1 MMPGRPPMASSLQPA
16 RAGDPTPNARGS
28 PSRPDWPPTSPRE
41 PDGADADL
49 FDYAKLRDYLNFV
62 LHSARRRWLTVLAVF
77 VCTVAATVL
86 ALAVLPKTYHC
97 EVKIQAQR
105 NLVINTLTGISRAWD
120 WELPSRAAG
129 DLILGHDNL
138 VSLVR
143 KTDLVHAFEQSRAPL
158 LRVKDWLL
166 KMVQGTLADDIKED
180 QMIGTLEQKIVVQT
194 TEDTVTI
201 GIDWPDARTA
211 YRLIQ
216 AAHENFLEARQYKEV
231 SAISEAIGLLQGRSL
246 DARAKVHAALERV
259 QLLRGPLKSAA
270 RKARPIAE
278 SAAVARRPV
287 DADLQR
293 LSSQIRS
300 KQQVIFEME
309 DFRRRRIAD
318 LASKL
323 AELKQTFSEFHP
335 AVIDL
340 QQTLQQQEREE
351 NPQLSLL
358 RQEFRQ
364 LQDQYERRGG
374 PAFETNEGDSPGPLT
389 VEALRIGRSMGDE
402 VESPDVEQAKADLK
416 YELGRYSSL
425 AEKIDQVKT
434 ELEAQR
440 AAFHYR
446 YGVLRPAT
454 LPRAPI
460 KPSKKFVLA
469 ASVAMGLLLG
479 ILAALLSDLRSGL
492 VLQRWQVE
500 RQLGLAVIGEVHS
513 P

>member
-1 MMPGRPPMASSLQPA
+1 MPSSLQPA
-16 RAGDPTPNARGS
+16 PGADLTPNARAS
-28 PSRPDWPPTSPRE
+28 SARPDSPPVPPQE
-41 PDGADADL
+41 LYGADADL
-49 FDYAKLRDYLNFV
+49 FDYPKLRDYLGFV
-62 LHSARRRWLTVLAVF
+62 LHSVGRRWMTALAVF
-77 VCTVAATVL
+77 ASTVSAAVL
-86 ALAVLPKTYHC
+86 ALSVLPKTYHC

-129 DLILGHDNL
+129 DLILRHDNL

-143 KTDLVHAFEQSRAPL
+143 KTDLVHSFERSRAPL
-158 LRVKDWLL
+158 LRLKDALMKRL
-166 KMVQGTLADDIKED
+166 ESELPDDVKED
-180 QMIGTLEQKIVVQT
+180 VMIGTLEQKLSVQT
-194 TEDTVTI
+194 GEDTVTI
-201 GIDWPDARTA
+201 AVDWPEATAA

-216 AAHENFLEARQYKEV
+216 AAHENFLESRQYKEV
-231 SAISEAIGLLQGRSL
+231 SAISEAIGLLQGRAL
-246 DARAKVHAALERV
+246 DSREKVHAALERV
-259 QLLRGPLKSAA
+259 QVLRGPAKSAA
-270 RKARPIAE
+270 RKPKPVARPP
-278 SAAVARRPV
+278 ARRPV
-287 DADLQR
+287 DGDLQR
-293 LSSQIRS
+293 LRGQLRS

-318 LASKL
+318 LSSKL
-323 AELKQTFSEFHP
+323 GELKQTFSEFHP

-340 QQTLQQQEREE
+340 QQSLQQQEREE

-364 LQDQYERRGG
+364 LEDQYERRGG
-374 PAFETNEGDSPGPLT
+374 PALESTESDSSGQLT
-389 VEALRIGRSMGDE
+389 VEALRIGRAMGDE
-402 VESPDVEQAKADLK
+402 LESPDVEQAKTDLK

-446 YGVLRPAT
+446 YGVLRPAAM
-454 LPRAPI
+454 PKSPS

-469 ASVAMGLLLG
+469 AAGAMGLLLA
-479 ILAALLSDLRSGL
+479 ILAALLRDVRSRRIL
-492 VLQRWQVE
+492 ERWQVE
-500 RQLGLAVIGEVHS
+500 RQLGVAVIGEVQA

>member
-1 MMPGRPPMASSLQPA
+1 MTSSLQPA
-16 RAGDPTPNARGS
+16 RGGDAAANSRANFSSPDRS
-28 PSRPDWPPTSPRE
+28 PSLPPE

-49 FDYAKLRDYLNFV
+49 FDYDKLRDYLSFV
-62 LHSARRRWLTVLAVF
+62 LHSVRRRPLLVLAVF
-77 VCTVAATVL
+77 VTSVSATVL
-86 ALAVLPKTYHC
+86 ALAVLPKSYHC

-120 WELPSRAAG
+120 WELPSAAAS
-129 DLILGHDNL
+129 DLILRHDNL

-143 KTDLVHAFEQSRAPL
+143 KTDLAHTFEQSRAPI
-158 LRVKDWLL
+158 LRLKDAVVK
-166 KMVQGTLADDIKED
+166 VFQGELPDDLKED
-180 QMIGTLEQKIVVQT
+180 RMVGTLEQKLLVQS

-201 GIDWPDARTA
+201 GVDWPDARIA

-216 AAHENFLEARQYKEV
+216 SAHENFLEARQYKEV
-231 SAISEAIGLLQGRSL
+231 SAISESVGLLQGRAV
-246 DARAKVHAALERV
+246 DAREKVHAALERV
-259 QLLRGPLKSAA
+259 QLLRGPAKPGPKKTRPAVAA
-270 RKARPIAE
+270 PAAARPIDSE
-278 SAAVARRPV
+278 
-287 DADLQR
+287 LQR
-293 LSSQIRS
+293 LGGQLRS

-318 LASKL
+318 LSSKL

-351 NPQLSLL
+351 NPQLALL

-364 LQDQYERRGG
+364 LEDQYQRRGG
-374 PAFETNEGDSPGPLT
+374 PAFESSDGESPGRLT
-389 VEALRIGRSMGDE
+389 VEALRVGRAMGDE
-402 VESPDVEQAKADLK
+402 VESPDVEQAKSDLK
-416 YELGRYSSL
+416 YELGRYSTL

-446 YGVLRPAT
+446 YGVLRPAG
-454 LPRAPI
+454 LPKA
-460 KPSKKFVLA
+460 PSKPNKKLVLA
-469 ASVAMGLLLG
+469 AGVAMAMFLA
-479 ILAALLSDLRSGL
+479 ILAALLRDLRSGL
-492 VLQRWQVE
+492 VLERWQVE
-500 RQLGLAVIGEVHS
+500 RQLGLTVIGEVHT

>member
-1 MMPGRPPMASSLQPA
+1 MSSSLHPA
-16 RAGDPTPNARGS
+16 RGGDPTPNPRAS
-28 PSRPDWPPTSPRE
+28 SSRPDWPPTSPE
-41 PDGADADL
+41 EIDGADADL
-49 FDYAKLRDYLNFV
+49 FDYAKLRDYLGFV
-62 LHSARRRWLTVLAVF
+62 LHSARRRWPTLLAVF
-77 VCTVAATVL
+77 GCTVGATVL
-86 ALAVLPKTYHC
+86 ALAVLPKSYHC

-120 WELPSRAAG
+120 WELPSAAAS
-129 DLILGHDNL
+129 DLILRHDNL

-143 KTDLVHAFEQSRAPL
+143 KTDLIHEFERTRAPI
-158 LRVKDWLL
+158 LRVKDAIFKL
-166 KMVQGTLADDIKED
+166 VQGELADDVKED
-180 QMIGTLEQKIVVQT
+180 RMIGTLENKLLVQT

-201 GIDWPDARTA
+201 GVDWPDARTA

-231 SAISEAIGLLQGRSL
+231 SAISEAIGLLQGRAV
-246 DARAKVHAALERV
+246 DAREQVHAALERV
-259 QLLRGPLKSAA
+259 QLLRGPSKSAA
-270 RKARPIAE
+270 RKTKPVPELR
-278 SAAVARRPV
+278 AASRRPV

-293 LSSQIRS
+293 LSGQLRS
-300 KQQVIFEME
+300 KQQVIAEME
-309 DFRRRRIAD
+309 DFRRRRIAE

-340 QQTLQQQEREE
+340 QQSLQQQEREE

-364 LQDQYERRGG
+364 LEEQYQRRGG
-374 PAFETNEGDSPGPLT
+374 PAFESNEGDSPGRLT
-389 VEALRIGRSMGDE
+389 VEALRIGRAMGDE
-402 VESPDVEQAKADLK
+402 VESPDVEQAKSDLK

-425 AEKIDQVKT
+425 VEKIDQVKT

-446 YGVLRPAT
+446 YGVLRPAAV
-454 LPRAPI
+454 PRAPS
-460 KPSKKFVLA
+460 KPNKKFVLA
-469 ASVAMGLLLG
+469 AGVAMGLLLG
-479 ILAALLSDLRSGL
+479 ILAALLRDLRSGL
-492 VLQRWQVE
+492 VLERWQVE
-500 RQLGLAVIGEVHS
+500 RQLGLAVIGEVRS